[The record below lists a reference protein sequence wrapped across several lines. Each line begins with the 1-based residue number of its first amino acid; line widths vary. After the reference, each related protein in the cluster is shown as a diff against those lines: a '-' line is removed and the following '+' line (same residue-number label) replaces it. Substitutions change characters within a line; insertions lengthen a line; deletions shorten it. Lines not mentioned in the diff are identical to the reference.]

1 MTADS
6 WNRGGVAVGA
16 VLWIVAGAL
25 SSCEQVIEV
34 DLNQAGPQV
43 VIEGIVTDQPGPYT
57 VGLTRSGNYFEQS
70 LSFPPVRNAVVM
82 VGDNVGSRDTLKEG
96 APGTYRSSS
105 VLRGVSGRTYTLSV
119 ETGGKGYSAVST
131 MPQRVAIDSLFAVA
145 RRTGRNDPGYDMY
158 VVFRD
163 PPEPGNYYRV
173 NVRLSNPLVPA
184 DSIDGKRYRLFSD
197 KLTNGNEAVYRVRAR
212 HTVVA
217 GDTITVDLLSLDQ
230 ATYEYYRTLNDIL
243 TSDRSPT
250 SLSPANPNSNLS
262 SGSLGY
268 FAAYAIDTKKI
279 VLR

>member
-1 MTADS
+1 MTAGHS
-6 WNRGGVAVGA
+6 WNWGVAFRA
-16 VLWIVAGAL
+16 ALLLVAGAL
-25 SSCEQVIEV
+25 SSCEHVIEV

-70 LSFPPVRNAVVM
+70 LSFPPVRNAIVV
-82 VGDNVGSRDTLKEG
+82 VADDLGSRDTLKEG
-96 APGTYRSSS
+96 NPGLYRSSS
-105 VLRGVSGRTYTLSV
+105 VLRGVSGRTYTLRV
-119 ETGGKGYSAVST
+119 ETEGKEYDAVST
-131 MPQRVAIDSLFAVA
+131 MPQKVGIDSLFAVA
-145 RRTGRNDPGYDMY
+145 RRSGHNDPGYDIY

-163 PPEPGNYYRV
+163 PPEPGNFYRI

-184 DSIDGKRYRLFSD
+184 DSIDGRRYRLYSD
-197 KLTNGNEAVYRVRAR
+197 KLTNGNAAAYRVRAR

-217 GDTITVDLLSLDQ
+217 GDTITVDLLSLEQ

-250 SLSPANPNSNLS
+250 SLSPANPNTNMSG
-262 SGSLGY
+262 GSLGY
-268 FAAYAIDTKKI
+268 FAAYAMDTKKV